1 MLESGYD
8 FCMWT
13 LPANKK
19 SPSMTQLGCRKIE
32 QSCCFHCGSRACTG
46 VFTQAAGPII
56 GRLSFLL
63 EQQEVER
70 YAEEFMNEF
79 AQV

>member
-1 MLESGYD
+1 MPVNE
-8 FCMWT
+8 
-13 LPANKK
+13 K
-19 SPSMTQLGCRKIE
+19 SSSMTQLGCRKIE
-32 QSCCFHCGSRACTG
+32 QSCCFHFGSRACTG